1 MAFATPAFVP
11 IWHGIDV
18 SGSCW
23 SGANARDAVGTMLK
37 DNTTFQGL
45 SARWA
50 TQTPAIIPEP
60 FAHAKSSASKAKPTR
75 ARRVLCITPL
85 GYDGRGGIDRLYRY
99 VRELPPE
106 RDDLDIR
113 YMVSRGATPGNRW
126 PLVFPWH
133 LARIVGAL
141 LVWRPDLLH
150 INYANG
156 GSLVRK
162 VIIVAVAR
170 LLGIPMLMHL
180 HCVFP
185 VEGARR
191 KTLAGRAALFLAR
204 SAAHVV
210 AIGHKAERDFIDVAG
225 LHPARVHVIPNG
237 APDLGSAVSI
247 PKRHETVDILFAGEL
262 GPRKGPTFLIEA
274 LARLKAD
281 DGWRCTIAGNG
292 DVAGCRRLIE
302 ELGLASRIQVA
313 GWLPAAQIHDLMRA
327 ADVVVLPSAREVM
340 PMCLVEATAAGAAL
354 LATPVGETKDVIVSG
369 ENGFLIERDPEIIA
383 TRLRQLISDRDLL
396 ARMQIAS
403 RESYVRKFR
412 LDLFVDCLSHL
423 YTQIT

>member
-1 MAFATPAFVP
+1 M
-11 IWHGIDV
+11 
-18 SGSCW
+18 
-23 SGANARDAVGTMLK
+23 
-37 DNTTFQGL
+37 
-45 SARWA
+45 
-50 TQTPAIIPEP
+50 
-60 FAHAKSSASKAKPTR
+60 
-75 ARRVLCITPL
+75 RRVLCITPL
-85 GYDGRGGIDRLYRY
+85 GFDGRGGIDRLFRY

-106 RDDLDIR
+106 RDLDVR

-162 VIIVAVAR
+162 VIIAAVAR

-185 VEGARR
+185 SEGARR
-191 KTLAGRAALFLAR
+191 KSLAGRAALFLAR
-204 SAAHVV
+204 SAAHVI

-225 LHPARVHVIPNG
+225 LYPARVHVIPNG
-237 APDLGSAVSI
+237 APDLGIAVSL
-247 PKRHETVDILFAGEL
+247 PKRHAKVEILFAGEL

-274 LARLKAD
+274 LARLKD
-281 DGWRCTIAGNG
+281 NDGWRCTIAGNG

-302 ELGLASRIQVA
+302 DLGLVNRIQLT

-340 PMCLVEATAAGAAL
+340 PMCLVEATAAGAVL
-354 LATPVGETKDVIVSG
+354 LATPVGETGDVIVPG
-369 ENGFLIERDPEIIA
+369 ENGFLIERNPETIA
-383 TRLRQLISDRDLL
+383 TRLRQLIGDRDLL
-396 ARMQIAS
+396 ARMQLAS
-403 RESYVRKFR
+403 RNSYERQFR
-412 LDLFVDCLSHL
+412 LDLFVERLSHL
-423 YTQIT
+423 YVQITP